1 MPNKTTYY
9 PYYCNKCAFSV
20 YYKSKEEIKENCKL
34 CGNKMEQWKVRV
46 IDEDA
51 ALKNTKKKCLSND
64 TPMNSTAVDVK
75 PTVECPYCHSTNTK
89 KISGTGRWLSTGIF
103 GLASGK
109 IGKQWH
115 CNSCKS
121 DF

>member
-1 MPNKTTYY
+1 MFLYQCPNCKKLYNESSNL
-9 PYYCNKCAFSV
+9 YYCPKCR
-20 YYKSKEEIKENCKL
+20 YRLKKI
-34 CGNKMEQWKVRV
+34 EQ
-46 IDEDA
+46 ES
-51 ALKNTKKKCLSND
+51 LKNASKNT
-64 TPMNSTAVDVK
+64 TSTIS
-75 PTVECPYCHSTNTK
+75 TVECPYCHSTNTK